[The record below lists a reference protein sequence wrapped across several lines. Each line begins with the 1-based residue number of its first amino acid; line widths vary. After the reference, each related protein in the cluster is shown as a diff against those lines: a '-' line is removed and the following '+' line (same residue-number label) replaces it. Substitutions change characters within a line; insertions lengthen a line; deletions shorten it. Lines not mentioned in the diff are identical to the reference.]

1 MEPGA
6 DWVTNSLY
14 PEPETPSRPNAPNAP
29 NAPNVASE
37 APGGMKRGLVRAL
50 VWVLGIA
57 AFITG
62 AAYAVLGRDFV
73 RRLLQMRTRAAQRIE
88 TALQPPSQAEVAAAR
103 ARDTVSAQLT
113 ERADAASL
121 TFILAFL
128 GAVLFAAFL
137 AFYLTGRRREPR

>member
-1 MEPGA
+1 
-6 DWVTNSLY
+6 
-14 PEPETPSRPNAPNAP
+14 
-29 NAPNVASE
+29 
-37 APGGMKRGLVRAL
+37 MKRGLFRAF
-50 VWVLGIA
+50 VWLAGIA
-57 AFITG
+57 LFITG

-88 TALQPPSQAEVAAAR
+88 TVLTPPSQAEIAAVR

-128 GAVLFAAFL
+128 AAVLFAAFL
-137 AFYLTGRRREPR
+137 AFYLTGRRRQAQ